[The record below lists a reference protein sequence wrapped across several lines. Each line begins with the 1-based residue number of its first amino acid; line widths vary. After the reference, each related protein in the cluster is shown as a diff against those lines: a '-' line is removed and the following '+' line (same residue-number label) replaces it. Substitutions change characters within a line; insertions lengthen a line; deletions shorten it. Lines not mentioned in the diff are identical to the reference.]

1 MRPRPNNGAAVAPRH
16 RRAPGKS
23 QGLWRE
29 CNIALEQAAARAD
42 PCGVDESRPNP
53 DRSDADRRDH
63 PVPRER
69 VRDGRSPARAPG
81 AAADASNEV
90 TINLATLAH
99 ELNNMLDGAMR
110 YLSLARR
117 GVTAKSAG
125 NASAGETVRQL
136 EAATD
141 GLSRMATLIERAMRP
156 HARRANAYFDPGE
169 PLVEA
174 LLHAA
179 DAMRPLADDRGIR
192 INVDCSPRLVLTPA
206 GPVYTILINAIR
218 NSIDAIG
225 RDGVV
230 EVIAELRTVGDGS
243 PEICLDILDDGP
255 GPRRGQERK
264 VFEFGFTTTPAGDG
278 VGLALCK
285 DIVDGLG
292 GSISLERREEDRPTW
307 SERRPGA
314 HLSIRYPAPTHAP

>member
-1 MRPRPNNGAAVAPRH
+1 M
-16 RRAPGKS
+16 
-23 QGLWRE
+23 
-29 CNIALEQAAARAD
+29 
-42 PCGVDESRPNP
+42 DESRQNP
-53 DRSDADRRDH
+53 EWGDRNADRRDRA
-63 PVPRER
+63 VRRER
-69 VRDGRSPARAPG
+69 VRDGRLPARAPG
-81 AAADASNEV
+81 ASSDASNEV

-117 GVTAKSAG
+117 GLTA
-125 NASAGETVRQL
+125 ASAENTSAADTVRQL
-136 EAATD
+136 QAATD
-141 GLSRMATLIERAMRP
+141 GLSRMAVLIERSMRP
-156 HARRANAYFDPGE
+156 QSRRSGAYFDPAE

-206 GPVYTILINAIR
+206 GPVYTILVNAIR

-225 RDGVV
+225 RDGVI
-230 EVIAELRTVGDGS
+230 EVIAELRTVGEGS
-243 PEICLDILDDGP
+243 PEICLDVLDDGP
-255 GPRRGQERK
+255 GPRRGKERK
-264 VFEFGFTTTPAGDG
+264 VFEFGYTTAPAGDG

-292 GSISLERREEDRPTW
+292 GAITLARRDEDRPTW

-314 HLSIRYPAPTHAP
+314 HLSIRYPAPVHAP